1 MGYAPTDKRFE
12 PAIAADQQIRER
24 DAGFGGPAHA
34 LPRHRLHRRHQ
45 VRDYPPAI
53 DYTSGAG
60 LDKGQAMSEDS
71 TTPDPVELARRF
83 FAAVNRRDVDAVE
96 SFYAPDA
103 VLRSAEIGTLA
114 GPAAIRS
121 FFEDILSRYDEFHGE
136 LEEITDLGNGVGFLV
151 TVCRG
156 RP

>member
-1 MGYAPTDKRFE
+1 
-12 PAIAADQQIRER
+12 
-24 DAGFGGPAHA
+24 
-34 LPRHRLHRRHQ
+34 
-45 VRDYPPAI
+45 
-53 DYTSGAG
+53 
-60 LDKGQAMSEDS
+60 MSEDS
-71 TTPDPVELARRF
+71 TTPEPVELARRF

-136 LEEITDLGNGVGFLV
+136 LEEIIDLGNGGGFLV
-151 TVCRG
+151 TVSKG
-156 RP
+156 RPFGGDEEVRLRVATVLVGTESVIEQQTNYLDIEEARAVAERLAESRG